1 MKTMSNVD
9 IYTISTELN
18 NILEGARVDK
28 TFQPNKDTV
37 VMRFHIAGT
46 GRVDVVFQ
54 AGTRIHI
61 SQYPLEN
68 PTRPPS
74 FPMLLRKRLRG
85 SNVISVK
92 QHHFDRIVEI
102 KMKKDQTYTLII
114 ELFAQGNIILLDE
127 ENNIIMPLKRKSWSD
142 RDISSKK
149 EYIYPPE
156 NGINPLTIEFD
167 KFYEII
173 SNSDSDLVR
182 TLARNGFGSL
192 YAEEIILKTN
202 EIRENNDKEIIDK
215 KTDINNLSKEDIEDV
230 FCGLNKLF
238 EPLKNQ
244 EFKPTIISD
253 GKEDVVPLE
262 ISQYKEF
269 KQTPYKTF
277 NEACDEF
284 YSSKVKGEITD
295 VQERVW
301 NKKVGKF
308 SKRLKLQE
316 ETLENFEKTI
326 EISQKRGELLYQ
338 YYTQIEDIINTINN
352 ARDKDYS
359 YKDINKTL
367 QSAKENGLES
377 LKILDNVDKLG
388 ILNLEIEDT
397 KISID
402 SRKPIPENAEVF
414 YEKAKK
420 SKRKIKGALI
430 AIEKTKK
437 QLADME
443 SKKEKAMEH
452 IMVPTKRV
460 KKELKWFEKL
470 RWFITSEGNLVL
482 GGKDANSNENVVK
495 KYLDNN
501 DIYMHADIHGAPS
514 IAIKLTDHTINDNIL
529 KESAIFAASFST
541 AWSKGY
547 SNQDVFWVKPDQVS
561 KTPEPGEFLPKG
573 AFVIRGQ
580 RTFVRSAKLRIGVGI
595 VDYEGKRIMA
605 GPVDAMEKYCNK
617 YVIIKP
623 GYTKKEAMAKSI
635 LSEINEDNLLSLE
648 DLVRVLPT
656 GKCDIEKVVNKEESS
671 KK

>member
-9 IYTISTELN
+9 IYTITTELN
-18 NILEGARVDK
+18 NILEDAKVDK

-46 GRVDVVFQ
+46 GRVDLVFQ

-68 PTRPPS
+68 PTNPPS

-92 QHHFDRIVEI
+92 QHHFDRIVEV
-102 KMKKDQTYTLII
+102 KMKKEQIYTLII
-114 ELFAQGNIILLDE
+114 ELFAEGNIILLDE
-127 ENNIIMPLKRKSWSD
+127 DNNIIMPLKRKSWSD

-149 EYIYPPE
+149 EYKYPPE
-156 NGINPLTIEFD
+156 NGINPLTIEFE
-167 KFYEII
+167 KFNEII
-173 SNSDSDLVR
+173 KSSDNDLVR
-182 TLARNGFGSL
+182 TLAKNGFGRL

-202 EIRENNDKEIIDK
+202 EIREKENKEIINK
-215 KTDINNLSKEDIEDV
+215 KTLISDLDEESIEDI
-230 FCGLNKLF
+230 FKGLNKLF

-244 EFKPTIISD
+244 EFKPRIISN
-253 GKEDVVPLE
+253 GKEDVVPIE
-262 ISQYKEF
+262 ISQYEDYT
-269 KQTPYKTF
+269 QTPYKTF

-295 VQERVW
+295 VQERIW
-301 NKKVGKF
+301 NKKVDKF
-308 SKRLKLQE
+308 SKRLRLQE
-316 ETLENFEKTI
+316 ETLKKFEKTI

-338 YYTQIEDIINTINN
+338 YYTQIEEILNTINN
-352 ARDKDYS
+352 AREKDYS
-359 YKDINKTL
+359 YNDINKTL
-367 QSAKENGLES
+367 QNAKDNGLNTLE
-377 LKILDNVDKLG
+377 ILDNLNSLG
-388 ILNLEIEDT
+388 ILSLDIENT
-397 KISID
+397 KINID
-402 SRKPIPENAEVF
+402 SKKPIPENAEVF

-443 SKKEKAMEH
+443 SKKEEAMKH
-452 IMVPTKRV
+452 IMVPRKRV

-482 GGKDANSNENVVK
+482 GGKDANSNENIVK

-514 IAIKLTDHTINDNIL
+514 IAVKLTNHTLNDDIL

-547 SNQDVFWVKPDQVS
+547 SNQDVFWVKPEQVS
-561 KTPEPGEFLPKG
+561 KTPEAGEFLTKG

-580 RTFVRSAKLRIGVGI
+580 RSFVRSAKLRIGVGI

-605 GPVDAMEKYCNK
+605 GPVDAMEKYSNK
-617 YVIIKP
+617 YIIIKP
-623 GYTKKEAMAKSI
+623 GYTKKEAIAKSI
-635 LSEINEDNLLSLE
+635 LSKINEDNLLSLE
-648 DLVRVLPT
+648 DVVRVLPT
-656 GKCDIEKVVNKEESS
+656 GKCDIEKLVSR
-671 KK
+671 